1 MCCKLFIDYSNFNW
15 SKIFFEDLLKEIFM
29 QFASRGKQILTFD
42 VRLYGGWYSE
52 GLVTDQRTQ
61 AILMVNT
68 WPNITKFENIVV
80 RIKYSFAD
88 QVLSNYSDPIF
99 DVRNT
104 YVRRQELFPRFKFV
118 FSNDCKCKKCKI
130 EEVRSWFKSGKACF
144 ETTCRKGASDVLVRF
159 EQKQVDTHLLADLM
173 SAVFLLKD

>member
-88 QVLSNYSDPIF
+88 QVL
-99 DVRNT
+99 
-104 YVRRQELFPRFKFV
+104 
-118 FSNDCKCKKCKI
+118 
-130 EEVRSWFKSGKACF
+130 
-144 ETTCRKGASDVLVRF
+144 
-159 EQKQVDTHLLADLM
+159 
-173 SAVFLLKD
+173 